1 MKKKKRIIKHGSPTI
16 RKKVKSVAP
25 TAMEYILL
33 FNTCEIKK
41 EKIAAIDKIIDEKI
55 VVNRAR
61 YEGVSSLVKGG
72 GINTSFLN
80 NQPLFQSSYTPFFN
94 RFPLSADSATTA
106 APIADSTS
114 TALPIDTTALR
125 VLTTPLTPFSLPKPS
140 MGLNFNQKYDLLTGK
155 YVDNN
160 DPFGLN
166 RDIFG
171 GTNFFAGSSVPW
183 YFIACVH
190 YMECNFSFK
199 HHLHNGDP
207 LTGYT
212 VHVPANR
219 PKVGHAPPFKFEESA
234 VDAIKLMKYDQVTNW
249 SLSFI
254 LLKLEGYNGFG
265 YNRKG
270 IHTPYLWSYSNHYTK
285 GKYVKDGVYD
295 ANAVSSQLGA
305 AVILKRMEQR
315 ALISIPRN

>member
-1 MKKKKRIIKHGSPTI
+1 MKKKKRIIKHGSPSI
-16 RKKVKSVAP
+16 HKKVKSVAP

-41 EKIAAIDKIIDEKI
+41 EKIAEVDKIIDEKI

-61 YEGVSSLVKGG
+61 YEGISNLVKGG
-72 GINTSFLN
+72 GVGALLS
-80 NQPLFQSSYTPFFN
+80 NQPLYQSSYTPFYT
-94 RFPLSADSATTA
+94 RFPSLADSVKTT
-106 APIADSTS
+106 P
-114 TALPIDTTALR
+114 DTTLKNPI
-125 VLTTPLTPFSLPKPS
+125 PLDSAAVSNLLAPSTPFSLPKPS
-140 MGLNFNQKYDLLTGK
+140 FGFTPQKYDLLTGK
-155 YVDNN
+155 YIPNN

-166 RDIFG
+166 RDIFA

-190 YMECNFSFK
+190 YMECSFNFK
-199 HHLHNGDP
+199 KHLHNGDP

-219 PKVGHAPPFKFEESA
+219 PKVGHAPPFTFEESA

-295 ANAVSSQLGA
+295 ADAVSSQLGA

>member
-55 VVNRAR
+55 VVNRSR
-61 YEGVSSLVKGG
+61 YEGVSNLVKGG
-72 GINTSFLN
+72 GISALLPN
-80 NQPLFQSSYTPFFN
+80 NQPLFQSSYTPFYT
-94 RFPLSADSATTA
+94 RFPSLADSVKAV
-106 APIADSTS
+106 PDSTITNPIPLDS
-114 TALPIDTTALR
+114 TTVKNLI
-125 VLTTPLTPFSLPKPS
+125 TPSTPFSLPKPTF
-140 MGLNFNQKYDLLTGK
+140 GFTPQKYDLLTGK
-155 YVDNN
+155 YIPNN

-166 RDIFG
+166 RDIFA

-219 PKVGHAPPFKFEESA
+219 PKVGHAPPFTFEESA

-295 ANAVSSQLGA
+295 ADAVSSQLGA

>member
-72 GINTSFLN
+72 GISSLLVN
-80 NQPLFQSSYTPFFN
+80 NQPLFQSSYTPFYT
-94 RFPLSADSATTA
+94 RFPSLADSINTV
-106 APIADSTS
+106 ADSTVTNPIPLD
-114 TALPIDTTALR
+114 TAAVKNLTA
-125 VLTTPLTPFSLPKPS
+125 PPSTPFSLPKPTF
-140 MGLNFNQKYDLLTGK
+140 GFTPQKYDILTGK
-155 YVDNN
+155 YIPNN

-219 PKVGHAPPFKFEESA
+219 PKVGHAPPFTFEESA

-295 ANAVSSQLGA
+295 ADAVSSQLGA